1 MSVGLADGRNISPL
15 LGGVSA
21 SPVVVYRRDST
32 EDSLWE
38 ESAGCLSYLN
48 VTGFFCMGTNVQ
60 RSSGSNPECLYPMYI
75 QSKSINFVTSA
86 VRNNWLFSE
95 QRGGMS
101 SCSLGCWISWHT
113 FFFFFWDL
121 WLVFSVW
128 KCSGAIADPCM
139 YAWENVSGGVI
150 HMEILHRDMA
160 NWPPALRWW
169 SILQKYICWNNN
181 WGKGWGQVWGNLAIL
196 IFFF

>member
-1 MSVGLADGRNISPL
+1 MGGTLAHSLVELVL
-15 LGGVSA
+15 LLLL
-21 SPVVVYRRDST
+21 ST
-32 EDSLWE
+32 EGTRQKIVCGRRVQAACPTWMSLDF
-38 ESAGCLSYLN
+38 SAWGQMPNGPVGQILN
-48 VTGFFCMGTNVQ
+48 AC
-60 RSSGSNPECLYPMYI
+60 I
-75 QSKSINFVTSA
+75 QCTSRAINFVTSA

-113 FFFFFWDL
+113 FFFFWDL